1 MRSVR
6 CDVCGTKALMAASK
20 CPKCGH
26 EIEVRDGFGALLPL
40 AHCST
45 CDSFYP
51 EKLGACKW
59 CGTKPERAPIGPHV
73 WKGVGIAVFV
83 AMAWGA
89 WLVHDDP
96 PAEVSKARLQAVLK
110 PDSSEPSSND
120 SATSTETIASTD
132 RLDSLPPSAMTG
144 VELSDTTM
152 QSLAATVAPTDSM
165 IQSTSTG
172 VVALDSA
179 LAQ

>member
-6 CDVCGTKALMAASK
+6 CEACGARALMAASK

-26 EIEVRDGFGALLPL
+26 EIEVRDGFGEMLPL

-51 EKLGACKW
+51 EKLGACRW
-59 CGTKPERAPIGPHV
+59 CGTAPQRAPVGPVV
-73 WKGVGIAVFV
+73 WKGIGIATFA

-96 PAEVSKARLQAVLK
+96 PAEVSRARLAAQL
-110 PDSSEPSSND
+110 PGEP
-120 SATSTETIASTD
+120 
-132 RLDSLPPSAMTG
+132 
-144 VELSDTTM
+144 
-152 QSLAATVAPTDSM
+152 
-165 IQSTSTG
+165 
-172 VVALDSA
+172 
-179 LAQ
+179 